1 MANGFIKNVYDKY
14 FSKMSPLRFIKV
26 SMTVIAILIYAWFF
40 CLIGLL
46 YIGYN
51 LTIHKL
57 IKTLLPPIYNLF
69 HYTIGMGG
77 ILWPIVFIFDKIIFN
92 VALGKLYGIAFGGL
106 TILIL
111 VLFGSWIIIKNIIFF
126 SWVAYIWPFNELTE
140 VFNIIMRESPFTS
153 FAILNMARLLKL
165 FLSLFEKKK
174 KEKFQNMPDMSSIIR
189 LSYERQKNYITEL
202 QKNLYNKA
210 KQHYEKNETYSV
222 DVMKAREH
230 TTDAIILKNLSIITS
245 VNDIASAN
253 MANAATTLDVGI
265 KIATKL

>member
-1 MANGFIKNVYDKY
+1 
-14 FSKMSPLRFIKV
+14 
-26 SMTVIAILIYAWFF
+26 
-40 CLIGLL
+40 LIGLL

-51 LTIHKL
+51 LTIHRL
-57 IKTLLPPIYNLF
+57 IKALLPPIYNLF
-69 HYTIGMGG
+69 HYTIGMGSV
-77 ILWPIVFIFDKIIFN
+77 LWPIVFIFDEIIFN
-92 VALGKLYGIAFGGL
+92 VAFGKIYGILFGGL

-111 VLFGSWIIIKNIIFF
+111 VLFGIWMIIKNIFF
-126 SWVAYIWPFNELTE
+126 ISWAAYIWPFDELME
-140 VFNIIMRESPFTS
+140 VFNVIMMESQFTS

-165 FLSLFEKKK
+165 FLSLFEKNE

-222 DVMKAREH
+222 DVMKAKEH
-230 TTDAIILKNLSIITS
+230 TTEAIILKNLSIITS

-253 MANAATTLDVGI
+253 TTNAATTLDVGI